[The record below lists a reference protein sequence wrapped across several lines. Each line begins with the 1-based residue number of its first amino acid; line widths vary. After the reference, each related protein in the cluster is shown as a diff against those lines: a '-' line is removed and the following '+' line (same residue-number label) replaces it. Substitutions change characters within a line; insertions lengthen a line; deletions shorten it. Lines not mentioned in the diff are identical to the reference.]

1 METDTKQTKEQIG
14 AGLRAIWRH
23 VRPFRGKVITMV
35 ILGLVSALANG
46 VVPYVTGRFFD
57 TLIGVSQH
65 QVAMFSNSLSLW
77 AALLVVWAVVQLVA
91 NNIDWVMDRIR
102 RRLDTNV
109 HFKMQV
115 EGFIHLFRLP
125 LNYHKNAHSNADL
138 QKISQAAWRVS
149 SIIASIS
156 QIAPQLLSILIGVTL
171 AATINSTLAGVLLIG
186 VVIYVI
192 LLFRILLPVASI
204 DAQAHKSWNEHW
216 DDASASVQQIESVKQ
231 ASAEEYEIKKVTDNL
246 AVKTAG
252 LWMRLERNWSNVEFF
267 QRTIVFLTQLTV
279 FVLSVGFVARGIIS
293 VGELVALNGYSLMFF
308 GPFVALGHSW
318 QTIQNGITAAARAEK
333 IFDEKQE
340 VYMPTDA
347 VSPTAIAGNITF
359 DHVSF
364 KYGAGQPEVLSDI
377 NVTIKAGQVVA
388 LVGESGVGK
397 STSISLISGYYF
409 PTTGAVS
416 IDGIDTRRYD
426 LKKLREHIGV
436 VPQEVAL
443 FNDTLM
449 ANIRYG
455 TFGASDED
463 VIRAAREAHMEEFI
477 SALPL
482 KFQTIVGE
490 RGIKLSVGQKQRVA
504 IARAILRNPSIL
516 ILDEPTSALDAQTEK
531 IITGTLEKLM
541 QGKTTFIIAHR
552 LSTVRKAD
560 NVLVF
565 QKGTIVEQGTHHELV
580 ARENGVYRRLYEYQ
594 IGLH

>member
-409 PTTGAVS
+409 PTTGAVF